1 MKTRKLA
8 GVACPLLI
16 PSLSVLRIL
25 SVAFPPGVQTCVLPV
40 ICALKVHSDNQTS
53 CWQWYKC
60 SVLTH
65 LRGLV
70 KRIDTKWLFCVFL
83 ACKKWPI
90 WCPMINTGQ
99 QENIFPENTRFYK
112 ISTGQ
117 SGTGPSL
124 CICCG
129 MIWQQWLAS
138 NLSKI
143 ATKHLQIAHNVLPE
157 KVQFNINLV

>member
-25 SVAFPPGVQTCVLPV
+25 SVAFPPGVETCVLPV
-40 ICALKVHSDNQTS
+40 ICALKVHNDNRTS
-53 CWQWYKC
+53 CWQWCKC
-60 SVLTH
+60 Y

-70 KRIDTKWLFCVFL
+70 TRIDTKWLFSLPAKSDPYDVQ
-83 ACKKWPI
+83 
-90 WCPMINTGQ
+90 MINTGQ

-157 KVQFNINLV
+157 KRYNLTSILSSHN

>member
-8 GVACPLLI
+8 GLACPLLI

-60 SVLTH
+60 SPISE
-65 LRGLV
+65 G
-70 KRIDTKWLFCVFL
+70 WLQESTQNCCFP
-83 ACKKWPI
+83 AKTDPYDI
-90 WCPMINTGQ
+90 QMINTGQ

-157 KVQFNINLV
+157 KRYNLTSILSSHN

>member
-40 ICALKVHSDNQTS
+40 IIRSTAITRRHADSDISAHPSQRVG
-53 CWQWYKC
+53 YKNR
-60 SVLTH
+60 H
-65 LRGLV
+65 
-70 KRIDTKWLFCVFL
+70 KMAVFL

-99 QENIFPENTRFYK
+99 QENVFPENTRFYK